1 MILLGKFSE
10 TIGVGDSLKDNF
22 DKSKKC
28 VAIADDYAIEF
39 ASFIDKKYYQHKY
52 DNNKYAESEED
63 FTYGKTYSIKQLLE
77 IFKKEKGL

>member
-10 TIGVGDSLKDNF
+10 TIGFGDSLKDNF

-28 VAIADDYAIEF
+28 VEIADDYAIEF
-39 ASFIDKKYYQHKY
+39 AEWVDKNAYWLATKRID
-52 DNNKYAESEED
+52 E
-63 FTYGKTYSIKQLLE
+63 LLE